1 MKKTRIYSILLAI
14 LIVIS
19 LLPAAIFAEGEEPD
33 LSNPQLKVSAKQYA
47 VIDAESGQVLIQ
59 KNMNE
64 QIHPASTV
72 KIVTAAL
79 ALNSGINGAETLEAT
94 HGAIDA
100 MPESSSKIAID
111 YGEKLSLTD
120 LIYALLL
127 YSANDAANVLAE
139 SVANKSGYADAT
151 YAEKEDAFATLMN
164 KYATDAGAKNT
175 NFTNPSGIYEE
186 ENVSTAY
193 DMAMMFRQFIKI
205 DGITDI
211 LTTVSHTIAA
221 NSKHAKRDYITNGN
235 LLVKNSEFKY
245 DKCIGGKTGYTDDSG
260 YSFVTAARN
269 AEGKTYIVALYNC
282 ADGDSRF
289 TDAIA
294 VFDYVFNYFKTIE
307 IPVSALPRT
316 TVKIENDDYILGT
329 ATVYAENPVKLT
341 VHFSIN
347 PDTVIITDNTPDTF
361 GEDNQKAS
369 FTLSLKSSEYMEN
382 DLGTYPLT
390 VNATM
395 LDNPVAKQKTEPDEP
410 ADKPN
415 TARTVILIL
424 LFVFL
429 AALAVVAAVY
439 IYSNVERRNKVKE
452 RREQQERQRDIAENG
467 YRYDYQ
473 SKHSSKA
480 APVAVNPDNDKSEI
494 DPEYKSK
501 HYAPMSM
508 PSDDDAYQGKRYKN

>member
-1 MKKTRIYSILLAI
+1 MLAI
-14 LIVIS
+14 LLVIS
-19 LLPAAIFAEGEEPD
+19 LIPVALFAEGEESD
-33 LSNPQLKVSAKQYA
+33 TFDSQLKISAEQY
-47 VIDAESGQVLIQ
+47 VVLDAESGQVLIQ

-79 ALNSGINGAETLEAT
+79 ALSSGINEAETLEAT

-139 SVANKSGYADAT
+139 AVANKSGYADAT
-151 YAEKEDAFATLMN
+151 YAEKQAAFSTLMN
-164 KYATDAGAKNT
+164 KYAADAGAKNT

-193 DMAMMFRQFIKI
+193 DMAMMFRQFIQI
-205 DGITDI
+205 DGITDV
-211 LTTVSHTIAA
+211 LTTVSHTISA

-245 DKCIGGKTGYTDDSG
+245 EKCIGGKTGYTDESG
-260 YSFVTAARN
+260 YSFVCAARN
-269 AEGKTYIVALYNC
+269 SDGKTYIVALYNC

-289 TDAIA
+289 TDAIS

-307 IPVSALPRT
+307 IPVSVLPRNN
-316 TVKIENDDYILGT
+316 VKIENDDYILGS
-329 ATVYAENPVKLT
+329 AAVYAENPIKLT

-347 PDTVIITDNTPDTF
+347 PDTVIITDNTPASF
-361 GEDNQKAS
+361 GEEEQKAS
-369 FTLSLKSSEYMEN
+369 FTLSLEDSEYMEN
-382 DLGTYPLT
+382 DLGTYPLKVT
-390 VNATM
+390 ATM
-395 LDNPVAKQKTEPDEP
+395 LDNPVAKQKDTPKDNKDEEPNP
-410 ADKPN
+410 AK
-415 TARTVILIL
+415 TIILIL

-429 AALAVVAAVY
+429 AVLAIIAAIY

-452 RREQQERQRDIAENG
+452 RRKQQEQQRDIAENG

-473 SKHSSKA
+473 GKHSSKA
-480 APVAVNPDNDKSEI
+480 APVTVNPDEDKTEVTT
-494 DPEYKSK
+494 EYKSK
-501 HYAPMSM
+501 HYAPMPAS
-508 PSDDDAYQGKRYKN
+508 SDDDAYQGRRYKN